1 MKIIACSLLVF
12 GAAENRHIAAAI
24 VIEIINN
31 PVPLP
36 LAVLV
41 NDDLP
46 LGGADAWASYLS
58 PSFKGDP
65 GRMLHR
71 DRFLKRQGPIGSI
84 NHVKLPIAATF
95 SLGVWFLARLELST
109 RKGRGLRDVRG
120 VPLPCVTTVSTTS
133 NPALPRSVT
142 SL

>member
-46 LGGADAWASYLS
+46 LGGADAWVL
-58 PSFKGDP
+58 
-65 GRMLHR
+65 
-71 DRFLKRQGPIGSI
+71 I
-84 NHVKLPIAATF
+84 PIAATF
-95 SLGVWFLARLELST
+95 WLGVLFPG
-109 RKGRGLRDVRG
+109 GRGENG
-120 VPLPCVTTVSTTS
+120 PIS
-133 NPALPRSVT
+133 A
-142 SL
+142 

>member
-46 LGGADAWASYLS
+46 LGGADAWVLIPFAVVQA
-58 PSFKGDP
+58 GDP

-84 NHVKLPIAATF
+84 NHVKYLSRQRFGSECCSQVAAERTVL
-95 SLGVWFLARLELST
+95 SAPENLRWPERL
-109 RKGRGLRDVRG
+109 
-120 VPLPCVTTVSTTS
+120 
-133 NPALPRSVT
+133 
-142 SL
+142 